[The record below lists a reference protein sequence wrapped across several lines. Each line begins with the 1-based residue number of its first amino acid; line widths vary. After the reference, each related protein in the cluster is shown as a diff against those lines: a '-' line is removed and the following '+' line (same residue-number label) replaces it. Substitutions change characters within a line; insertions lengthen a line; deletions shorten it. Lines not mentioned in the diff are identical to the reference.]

1 MSEISK
7 QKKLFE
13 AFPPISTKAWEE
25 KIIADLKGADYERK
39 LVWKTNEGFQV
50 RPYYRAENLESLK
63 YLQVMPGQFPFVRG
77 KQTEKNSWYIRQ
89 DIQINNLKEA
99 NKKATDV
106 LAKGAN
112 SIGFIFDDKKYT
124 TKDLAELLKGIDLAA
139 TELNFVS
146 KGSTTGLVEVLIAYL
161 KENKIDGSKLK
172 GSVGYDPLMGLAK
185 NGKFCT
191 ADPMASAVNMVKI
204 CKELPNFKA
213 ITIKGYLFEDAG
225 SSIVQ
230 ELGFSLAVANAYL
243 SGLTE
248 AGISADD
255 AAKAIK
261 FHFAVGSNYF
271 MELAKVRAAR
281 ALWAQIV
288 AQYKPANLESGYAT
302 IHAETSD
309 WNKTVYDSYVN
320 MLRTQTEAMSAVLGG
335 VDSLNVK
342 AFNAAYQAGDEFGER
357 IARNQ
362 QILLKEEAHFDKVVD
377 PGAGSYYIETLTDSI
392 AEQAWKL
399 FIETEEKGGFV
410 AAYKAGFVVG
420 KVKEMAAKRDQDI
433 ANRREI
439 LLGVNQFPN
448 FTEALKIKLSD
459 ELLSKPAAVTADA
472 EALVPYRGAAAFEA
486 LRYKTDLFAEKN
498 KRPLAFMLT
507 IGNKAMSK
515 ARSQFSSNF
524 FACAGFQV
532 QDNNGFKTAEEGVKA
547 AKAAKAEIIVVCSS
561 DEEYAQFAPEVKQL
575 VKNDVIVVVAGF
587 PKDIMDA
594 LKTAGIENFIHVK
607 SNVLETL
614 QGYQKQL
621 GIK

>member
-1 MSEISK
+1 MSEIGK
-7 QKKLFE
+7 QQKLFE
-13 AFPPISTKAWEE
+13 AFPPVSTQAWEE

-50 RPYYRAENLESLK
+50 RPYYRAENLDNLK

-77 KQTEKNSWYIRQ
+77 KQTNKNSWYIRQ
-89 DIQINNLKEA
+89 DVVVTNTADA
-99 NKKATDV
+99 NKKATDAV
-106 LAKGAN
+106 AKGAN
-112 SIGFIFDDKKYT
+112 SIGFVFTDKEVPT
-124 TKDLAELLKGIDLAA
+124 ARLAELLKGIDLAA
-139 TELNFVS
+139 VEINFS
-146 KGSTTGLVEVLIAYL
+146 CKGSTTEFVQTFIKFV
-161 KENKIDGSKLK
+161 KDSKTDVTK
-172 GSVGYDPLMGLAK
+172 VRGSVGYDPITCIAK
-185 NGKFCT
+185 NGKYCS
-191 ADPMASAVNMVKI
+191 ADPMGNAITMVKL

-213 ITIKGYLFEDAG
+213 ITVKGYLFEDAG
-225 SSIVQ
+225 SSISQ
-230 ELGFSLAVANAYL
+230 ELGFSLAVANEYMA
-243 SGLTE
+243 GLTD

-281 ALWAQIV
+281 VLWAQIV
-288 AQYKPANLESGYAT
+288 AQYKPANTESGYAT
-302 IHAETSD
+302 IHAETSS

-320 MLRTQTEAMSAVLGG
+320 MLRTQTEAMSAILGG
-335 VDSLNVK
+335 VDSFTVK
-342 AFNAAYQAGDEFGER
+342 PFNAAYQQNDEFGDR
-357 IARNQ
+357 VARNQ

-377 PGAGSYYIETLTDSI
+377 PGAGSYYIENLTDSI

-399 FIETEEKGGFV
+399 FIETEDKGGFK
-410 AAYKAGFVVG
+410 AAYKAGFVQA
-420 KVKEMAAKRDQDI
+420 KIKEMASKRDQDI

-439 LLGVNQFPN
+439 LLGVNQYPN
-448 FTEALKIKLSD
+448 FTESMKIQLASEVLTKPEAKGD
-459 ELLSKPAAVTADA
+459 EA
-472 EALVPYRGAAAFEA
+472 EPLVQYRGAAAFEA
-486 LRYKTDLFAEKN
+486 MRYKTDLFAEKN

-515 ARSQFSSNF
+515 ARAQFACNF
-524 FACAGFQV
+524 FACAGFSV

-547 AKAAKAEIIVVCSS
+547 AQASKAEIIVVCSS

-575 VKNDVIVVVAGF
+575 AGNAIVVVAGF

-594 LKTAGIENFIHVK
+594 LKAAGIENFIHVK

-614 QGYQKQL
+614 QGYQKLL